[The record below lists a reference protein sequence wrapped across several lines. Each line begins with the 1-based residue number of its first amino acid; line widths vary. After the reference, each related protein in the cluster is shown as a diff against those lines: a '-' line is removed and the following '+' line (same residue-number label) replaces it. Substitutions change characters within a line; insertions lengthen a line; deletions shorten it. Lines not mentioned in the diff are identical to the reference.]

1 MVSIYIFLPLWV
13 PIFYLITLITFS
25 QLVFYSLETV
35 KENSKSKTCW
45 SKWLKQTHALPDSE
59 ESHVDYL
66 VYDNDQRGIMISTC
80 TKILAVC
87 SLTSVHTLSILFS
100 IHFLRCWKWEFVKQS
115 RVSLVGD
122 HFLNSCDPHEWFRGD
137 IVRRNYSCRCLLL
150 LGLKGVILIAFFHAG
165 SRQAFVFFFFFL
177 YRWGYWWDLWC
188 GCAVWW
194 RRGRGNFKHKIW

>member
-1 MVSIYIFLPLWV
+1 MII
-13 PIFYLITLITFS
+13 FS
-25 QLVFYSLETV
+25 QLAFSLFEVV

-87 SLTSVHTLSILFS
+87 SLTSVCTLSILFS
-100 IHFLRCWKWEFVKQS
+100 IHFLRCWQGEFVEQS

-122 HFLNSCDPHEWFRGD
+122 HFLNSCDPCMWFRGD
-137 IVRRNYSCRCLLL
+137 IVRRNYSCRCLSLF
-150 LGLKGVILIAFFHAG
+150 GLKGVILVAFFHAG
-165 SRQAFVFFFFFL
+165 SRQAFVLFL
-177 YRWGYWWDLWC
+177 DTDEVIDETYGV
-188 GCAVWW
+188 AVQ
-194 RRGRGNFKHKIW
+194 FDEEEEEVI

>member
-1 MVSIYIFLPLWV
+1 MMVIIYLFLALKV
-13 PIFYLITLITFS
+13 PIFYLIRFLLIIFS
-25 QLVFYSLETV
+25 QLAFSLFEVV
-35 KENSKSKTCW
+35 KENSKSKTCS

-137 IVRRNYSCRCLLL
+137 IVRRNYSCR
-150 LGLKGVILIAFFHAG
+150 
-165 SRQAFVFFFFFL
+165 
-177 YRWGYWWDLWC
+177 W
-188 GCAVWW
+188 
-194 RRGRGNFKHKIW
+194 